1 MCWILTVKGGGG
13 GRVSQDFKE
22 QLFSALL
29 AGDVDQR
36 VTALITLGRMIDSM
50 LIDSQMKKQD
60 REQCMTLKQK
70 TALEPSWLKNTC
82 SFYPCSNHWLFLRHL
97 LHNTML

>member
-50 LIDSQMKKQD
+50 LIDSQMN
-60 REQCMTLKQK
+60 K
-70 TALEPSWLKNTC
+70 TRQRAVYDTEAEDSTRAELAVKHLQLLS
-82 SFYPCSNHWLFLRHL
+82 LFKSLVIFTTSIAQH
-97 LHNTML
+97 